1 MIDDNNLK
9 VQNAKM
15 KRTLSELE
23 REIQKIEFE
32 IKHSKISNFKIKT
45 LRKLKISLY
54 AVRAFAP
61 YLLTGGIVFGSFAVF
76 GQTPFIKDNV
86 KKELEIKKELD
97 SFGNIRYEEQYD
109 EFLNDKSTIS
119 YVSKWYVQNDGFY
132 FRKIK
137 TYSANGVG
145 ENIVNKIVNNL
156 EIDSLEDLFG
166 QPIFEKIE
174 KQNNLSK
181 DEIKKEAYLESI
193 TYSKK
198 KDDFIVVKESFEN
211 NALATVLWF
220 LITLF
225 VEIFP
230 YVIRNNNS
238 NNDFGDFVKKIKK
251 EYPLINITELSK
263 KLEIKKNNYERLIR

>member
-1 MIDDNNLK
+1 MINDNLK

-15 KRTLSELE
+15 KRMLLELE
-23 REIQKIEFE
+23 REIKKIEFD

-54 AVRAFAP
+54 AVRTISP
-61 YLLTGGIVFGSFAVF
+61 YLITGGIVFGSFAAF
-76 GQTPFIKDNV
+76 GQAPFIKDNV

-109 EFLNDKSTIS
+109 EFLNDESTIS
-119 YVSKWYVQNDGFY
+119 YVSRWYAQNDGLY

-137 TYSANGVG
+137 TYSINGVG
-145 ENIVNKIVNNL
+145 ENIVNKIVNDL
-156 EIDSLEDLFG
+156 EINSLEDLFG
-166 QPIFEKIE
+166 PPIFEKIE

-198 KDDFIVVKESFEN
+198 KDDFIVVKESLEN
-211 NALATVLWF
+211 NVLATVLWF

-238 NNDFGDFVKKIKK
+238 NGDFEDFVKKVKK

-263 KLEIKKNNYERLIR
+263 NLEIKKHNYERLTR

>member
-1 MIDDNNLK
+1 MINDNLK

-15 KRTLSELE
+15 KRMLLELE
-23 REIQKIEFE
+23 REIKKIEFD

-54 AVRAFAP
+54 AVRVISP
-61 YLLTGGIVFGSFAVF
+61 YLITGGIVFGSFAAF

-109 EFLNDKSTIS
+109 EFLNDESTIS
-119 YVSKWYVQNDGFY
+119 YVSRWYAQNDGFY
-132 FRKIK
+132 FREIK
-137 TYSANGVG
+137 TYSTNGVG
-145 ENIVNKIVNNL
+145 ENIVNKIVNDL
-156 EIDSLEDLFG
+156 EINSLEDLFG
-166 QPIFEKIE
+166 PPIFEKIE

-198 KDDFIVVKESFEN
+198 KDNFIVAKESLKN
-211 NALATVLWF
+211 NILATVLWF

-225 VEIFP
+225 VEIFT
-230 YVIRNNNS
+230 YAIRNNNS
-238 NNDFGDFVKKIKK
+238 NVDFEEFVKKVKE

-263 KLEIKKNNYERLIR
+263 NLEIKKHNYERLTR